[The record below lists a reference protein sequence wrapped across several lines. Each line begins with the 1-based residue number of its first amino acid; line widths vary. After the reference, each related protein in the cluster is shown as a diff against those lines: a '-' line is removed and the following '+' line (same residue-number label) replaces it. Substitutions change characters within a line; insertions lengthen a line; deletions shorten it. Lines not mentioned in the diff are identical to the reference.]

1 MTQLMKFAMD
11 KAFFD
16 KKDVITLIEALP
28 ECFQEDALLIAT
40 NNFTAPDY
48 CRLGTA
54 GVINGVTYFV
64 TRFNPFEGVTVQN
77 VNNAKD
83 TCTISLYKNWE
94 KYVNAHNTLRK
105 KRKDEYFKKLHKLQ
119 EEYKDLD

>member
-1 MTQLMKFAMD
+1 MTQLMKFAMT
-11 KAFFD
+11 KAYFE
-16 KKDVITLIEALP
+16 KADVVKLIETLP
-28 ECFQEDALLIAT
+28 EYFQEDALLIAT
-40 NNFTAPDY
+40 NNYKAPDY
-48 CRLGTA
+48 CRVGTA

-83 TCTISLYKNWE
+83 TCIIAMYKSWE
-94 KYVNAHNTLRK
+94 KYVNAYTSLRE
-105 KRKDEYFKKLHKLQ
+105 KRKNEYLKKLHKLQ

>member
-1 MTQLMKFAMD
+1 MTQLMKFAMT
-11 KAFFD
+11 KAYFE
-16 KKDVITLIEALP
+16 KPDVVTLIETLP

-40 NNFTAPDY
+40 GNYTAPDY
-48 CRLGTA
+48 CRLGVV

-83 TCTISLYKNWE
+83 TCTIAIYKGWE
-94 KYVNAHNTLRK
+94 KYVNAHAALRR
-105 KRKDEYFKKLHKLQ
+105 KRKDEYHKKLHKLQ

>member
-1 MTQLMKFAMD
+1 MTQLMKFAME

-40 NNFTAPDY
+40 NNFITPDY
-48 CRLGTA
+48 CRLGTT

-83 TCTISLYKNWE
+83 TCNISLYKSWE
-94 KYVNAHNTLRK
+94 KYVNAHITLRK

-119 EEYKDLD
+119 EEYKNLD

>member
-1 MTQLMKFAMD
+1 MTQLMKFAMN
-11 KAFFD
+11 KAYFE
-16 KKDVITLIEALP
+16 KTDVIKLIETLP

-40 NNFTAPDY
+40 NNYVTPEY
-48 CRLGTA
+48 CRNDVVGI
-54 GVINGVTYFV
+54 INGVTYFV

-83 TCTISLYKNWE
+83 TCVISLYKNWE
-94 KYVNAHNTLRK
+94 KYVNAHISLRK
-105 KRKDEYFKKLHKLQ
+105 KRKDEYLKKLHKLQ

>member
-1 MTQLMKFAMD
+1 MTQLMKFAMS
-11 KAFFD
+11 KAYFE
-16 KKDVITLIEALP
+16 KTDVIKLIETLP
-28 ECFQEDALLIAT
+28 EYFQEDALLIAT
-40 NNFTAPDY
+40 NNYVTPEY
-48 CRLGTA
+48 CRNGVV

-83 TCTISLYKNWE
+83 ICVISLYKNWE
-94 KYVNAHNTLRK
+94 KYVNAHISLRK
-105 KRKDEYFKKLHKLQ
+105 KRKDEYLKKLHKLQ

>member
-1 MTQLMKFAMD
+1 MTQLMKFAIT
-11 KAFFD
+11 KAFFE
-16 KKDVITLIEALP
+16 KTDVIKLIETLP

-94 KYVNAHNTLRK
+94 KYVNAHTSLRK
-105 KRKDEYFKKLHKLQ
+105 SVKMSILKSCINYKKSTKI
-119 EEYKDLD
+119 